1 MAVHVCISF
10 PAYFAASVLFK
21 RPSQGRVG
29 YQEIERERK
38 GAIMVQKEIITVHE
52 LPYIELVKSACLAS
66 DIIAG

>member
-38 GAIMVQKEIITVHE
+38 GAIMVQKEIIT
-52 LPYIELVKSACLAS
+52 
-66 DIIAG
+66 